1 MEHVPFQISV
11 LGFFFFLI
19 GMYSGVDLLCH
30 MIVLFFIYQETS
42 ILFFMVA
49 APMYIPTTGYKGSCS
64 PHPRQRLLFVFI
76 LMIVILE
83 LSG

>member
-1 MEHVPFQISV
+1 
-11 LGFFFFLI
+11 
-19 GMYSGVDLLCH
+19 MYSGAELLCH
-30 MIVLFFIYQETS
+30 MIVLFLISQETS
-42 ILFFMVA
+42 ILFSMVA